1 MIRLLVDNESEPPE
15 SMLKLHKIADQ
26 EIGWL
31 HVVQS
36 MIEVIPMDD
45 PLGPATII
53 LLLDDCPL
61 PTKET
66 IIKLTTLFDL
76 NQAKSLESFSNAI
89 GHRNITIVLGCI
101 AEKLAGP
108 RSVALLTPGTLDYL
122 IANLEPKV
130 DPAVIMFSIIAL
142 EKFAQT
148 SENKVTIQKKFQS
161 LDRHPLTVLEPWA
174 TNYVNYHQRQVGFC
188 AQWCLDNLCK

>member
-1 MIRLLVDNESEPPE
+1 MK
-15 SMLKLHKIADQ
+15 KLNNIADQ
-26 EIGWL
+26 ELGWL

-36 MIEVIPMDD
+36 MVEVIPMDN

-66 IIKLTTLFDL
+66 VAKLANLLNLSCNSCQHTLENPNFM
-76 NQAKSLESFSNAI
+76 
-89 GHRNITIVLGCI
+89 RNVVIVLGCI

-108 RSVALLTPGTLDYL
+108 RSVALLTQGTLEFL
-122 IANLEPKV
+122 IGNLDPKI

-148 SENKVTIQKKFQS
+148 SENKATIQKKLATLQT
-161 LDRHPLTVLEPWA
+161 HPLVFLETWS
-174 TNYVNYHQRQVGFC
+174 TNNQDFMRRQVGFC
-188 AQWCLDNLCK
+188 AQWCLDNLCKNSKYDPSFLIIF

>member
-1 MIRLLVDNESEPPE
+1 M
-15 SMLKLHKIADQ
+15 MKLHKIADQ
-26 EIGWL
+26 ETGWF

-36 MIEVIPMDD
+36 MIEVIPMQD

-66 IIKLTTLFDL
+66 MMTMANFFNL
-76 NQAKSLESFSNAI
+76 NRQRSLEGSPNF
-89 GHRNITIVLGCI
+89 HRNVAIVLGCI

-108 RSVALLTPGTLDYL
+108 RSVSLLTEGTLDYL
-122 IANLEPKV
+122 VSNLDVKV
-130 DPAVIMFSIIAL
+130 HPAVIMFSLIAL

-148 SENKVTIQKKFQS
+148 SENKLTILEKLAKS
-161 LDRHPLTVLEPWA
+161 ETHPLLILESWLQ
-174 TNYVNYHQRQVGFC
+174 NSEDFMKRQVGFC
-188 AQWCLDNLCK
+188 AQWCLDNLCKNCF